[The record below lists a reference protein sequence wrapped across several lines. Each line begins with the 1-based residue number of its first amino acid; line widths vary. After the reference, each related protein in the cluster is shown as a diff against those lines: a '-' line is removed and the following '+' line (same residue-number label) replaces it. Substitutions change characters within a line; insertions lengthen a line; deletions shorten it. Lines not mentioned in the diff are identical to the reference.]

1 MTTHPADDR
10 PDVSVQAQLA
20 EQRAGAEERLNQV
33 RAVVLGVLGI
43 AALVYRP
50 SLTSALN
57 LANVFVL
64 VPALGWTAAQWLL
77 FHRRGRHP
85 AWLTVANPV
94 VDITAVTAI
103 IGGYGLA
110 QSPALALKTPIFLLY
125 FVILAARPITSSSH
139 KAAGVS
145 ALAVLQYGGLVAMFA
160 ATGRL
165 PLVESP
171 LLASASAGIALL
183 DEGAK
188 LLLLAVAGAVS
199 TYATHWHEQLVLH
212 HHRSARDRREL
223 EVRLAQAQLQ
233 TLKLQ
238 LHPHFLFNALN
249 TVTALLHS
257 DPDAAE
263 RILSGLSETLRF
275 SLRHAGA
282 HEVALAR
289 ELEFLHHYVQI
300 QQIRFPRRLAVEFDI
315 PADTRQAL
323 VPSLILQPLVEN
335 AIRHGIEPR
344 ACGGKVEIRA
354 ERQNGRLHLTVRDDG
369 VGLRQGGPRA
379 GHGIGL
385 ANTQERLAR
394 MYGDAQRFELR
405 AGEHGG
411 VTVSIEIPYRQE
423 QRPEGAPR

>member
-1 MTTHPADDR
+1 MTVPEDDAR
-10 PDVSVQAQLA
+10 PDLSVQAQLE

-33 RAVVLGVLGI
+33 RAVVLGVLAV
-43 AALVYRP
+43 AALVYGP

-57 LANVFVL
+57 LANVLVL
-64 VPALGWTAAQWLL
+64 APTLAWTATQWLL

-85 AWLTVANPV
+85 GWLTAANPV

-103 IGGYGLA
+103 ICGYGLA

-125 FVILAARPITSSSH
+125 FVILAARPITSSAR
-139 KAAGVS
+139 KAAAVS
-145 ALAVLQYGGLVAMFA
+145 ALAVLQYGGLVALFA

-165 PLVESP
+165 PLVDSP
-171 LLASASAGIALL
+171 LVASTSAGVALL

-199 TYATHWHEQLVLH
+199 TYATHWHERLVLH

-249 TVTALLHS
+249 TVTALLHT

-275 SLRHAGA
+275 SLRHAGT

-300 QQIRFPRRLAVEFDI
+300 QQIRFQHRLSVEFRI
-315 PADTRQAL
+315 APETRQAL

-344 ACGGKVEIRA
+344 ASGGRVEIRA
-354 ERQNGRLHLTVRDDG
+354 ERSNGRLQLTVRDDG
-369 VGLRQGGPRA
+369 VGLRTDGSRA

-394 MYGDAQRFELR
+394 MYGDAQRFEMR
-405 AGEHGG
+405 AGDEGG
-411 VTVSIEIPYRQE
+411 VTVSIEIPYRQD
-423 QRPEGAPR
+423 RPEAAPR

>member
-1 MTTHPADDR
+1 MITRLDDPPADH
-10 PDVSVQAQLA
+10 SVHALLA
-20 EQRAGAEERLNQV
+20 EQRAGAERRLNQV
-33 RAVVLGVLGI
+33 RAVVLGVLAL

-57 LANVFVL
+57 AANVLVL
-64 VPALGWTAAQWLL
+64 APTLAWTAGQWVL
-77 FHRRGRHP
+77 FHRRGKHP
-85 AWLTVANPV
+85 AWLTVANPI

-125 FVILAARPITSSSH
+125 FVILAARPITSSAR
-139 KAAGVS
+139 KAAAVS
-145 ALAVLQYGGLVAMFA
+145 VLAVVQYGALVALFA

-171 LLASASAGIALL
+171 LVASGSSGIALL

-212 HHRSARDRREL
+212 HYRSAHDRREL

-249 TVTALLHS
+249 TVTALLRT

-300 QQIRFPRRLAVEFDI
+300 QQIRFAHRLSVEFSIAPDVQ
-315 PADTRQAL
+315 QAL

-344 ACGGKVEIRA
+344 ACGGRVEIMAKRV
-354 ERQNGRLHLTVRDDG
+354 NGQLHLSVRDDG
-369 VGLRQGGPRA
+369 VGLRTNGQRG

-394 MYGDAQRFELR
+394 MYGDGQRFELR
-405 AGEHGG
+405 AGETGG
-411 VTVSIEIPYRQE
+411 VTVAIEIPYRASHDE
-423 QRPEGAPR
+423 AAAR

>member
-1 MTTHPADDR
+1 MNAGANDRLPDDT
-10 PDVSVQAQLA
+10 VHALLS
-20 EQRAGAEERLNQV
+20 EQRAGAERRLNV
-33 RAVVLGVLGI
+33 LRAVVLGVLAV

-50 SLTSALN
+50 SLTGALN
-57 LANVFVL
+57 TVNVL
-64 VPALGWTAAQWLL
+64 VLAPALAWTGAQWLL
-77 FHRRGRHP
+77 FYRRGKHP
-85 AWLTVANPV
+85 HWLTIANPV
-94 VDITAVTAI
+94 ADITAVTFI

-110 QSPALALKTPIFLLY
+110 QSPALALKTPMFLMY
-125 FVILAARPITSSSH
+125 FVILAARPITSSARKS
-139 KAAGVS
+139 AFVA
-145 ALAVLQYGGLVAMFA
+145 ALAVAQYCGLVVLFA
-160 ATGRL
+160 LTGQL
-165 PLVESP
+165 PIVESP
-171 LLASASAGIALL
+171 LVASGSAGVALL

-188 LLLLAVAGAVS
+188 VLLLAVAGAVS
-199 TYATHWHEQLVLH
+199 TYATHWHERLVLH

-249 TVTALLHS
+249 TVTALLRT

-282 HEVALAR
+282 HEVALSR
-289 ELEFLHHYVQI
+289 ELEFLHHYLGI
-300 QQIRFPRRLAVEFDI
+300 QQIRFQHRLAVTFSIAPE
-315 PADTRQAL
+315 TRQAL

-344 ACGGKVEIRA
+344 ACGGRVEIGA
-354 ERQNGRLHLTVRDDG
+354 ERVNGQLRLTVRDDG
-369 VGLRQGGPRA
+369 VGLRETSSRA

-385 ANTQERLAR
+385 SNTQERLAR
-394 MYGDAQRFELR
+394 MYGEAHTFELR

-411 VTVSIEIPYRQE
+411 VAVSIAIPYRQAGE
-423 QRPEGAPR
+423 EAGPR

>member
-1 MTTHPADDR
+1 MNARLDHPPADTA
-10 PDVSVQAQLA
+10 VHTLLA
-20 EQRAGAEERLNQV
+20 EQRAGAERRLNQV
-33 RAVVLGVLGI
+33 RAVVLGVLSV

-57 LANVFVL
+57 AANVIVL
-64 VPALGWTAAQWLL
+64 VPTLAWTAGQWAL

-125 FVILAARPITSSSH
+125 FVILAARPITSSAR
-139 KAAGVS
+139 KAAAV
-145 ALAVLQYGGLVAMFA
+145 AILAVVQYGGLVAMFA

-171 LLASASAGIALL
+171 LVASGSAGIALL

-188 LLLLAVAGAVS
+188 VLLLAVAGAVA

-212 HHRSARDRREL
+212 HYRSAHDRREL

-249 TVTALLHS
+249 TIPALLRT

-263 RILSGLSETLRF
+263 QILSGLSETLRF
-275 SLRHAGA
+275 SLRHAGT
-282 HEVALAR
+282 HEVALSR
-289 ELEFLHHYVQI
+289 ELEFLHHYVHI
-300 QQIRFPRRLAVEFDI
+300 QKIRFPQRLEVDFTIAAE
-315 PADTRQAL
+315 ARQAM

-344 ACGGKVEIRA
+344 ACGGRVAISA
-354 ERQNGRLHLTVRDDG
+354 ERSDGRLRLVVCDDG
-369 VGLRQGGPRA
+369 VGLRSKGA
-379 GHGIGL
+379 KDGHGIGL

-394 MYGDAQRFELR
+394 MYGASHRFELR
-405 AGEHGG
+405 EGDSGG
-411 VTVSIEIPYRQE
+411 VTVTIEIPYRLHE
-423 QRPEGAPR
+423 EATSR

>member
-1 MTTHPADDR
+1 MTMREEEGRSEVP
-10 PDVSVQAQLA
+10 VQLLLA
-20 EQRAGAEERLNQV
+20 EQRAGAEQRLNQL
-33 RAVVLGVLGI
+33 RAVVLGVLAI

-57 LANVFVL
+57 LANVIVL
-64 VPALGWTAAQWLL
+64 VPALVWTGAQWLL

-85 AWLTVANPV
+85 EWLTIANPV

-125 FVILAARPITSSSH
+125 FVILAARPITSSAR
-139 KAAGVS
+139 KAAWVA
-145 ALAVLQYGGLVAMFA
+145 ALAVGQYGGLVAMFA

-165 PLVESP
+165 PLVENP
-171 LLASASAGIALL
+171 LIASATAGIALL

-199 TYATHWHEQLVLH
+199 TYATQWHERLVLH
-212 HHRSARDRREL
+212 HHRTAVDRREL

-249 TVTALLHS
+249 TVTALLHT

-275 SLRHAGA
+275 SLRHAGS

-300 QQIRFPRRLAVEFDI
+300 QQIRFQHRLTVDFRIA
-315 PADTRQAL
+315 PDTRQAL

-344 ACGGKVEIRA
+344 ACGGRVEICA
-354 ERQNGRLHLTVRDDG
+354 ERENGLLRLTVRDDG
-369 VGLRQGGPRA
+369 VGLRAANARA

-385 ANTQERLAR
+385 SNTQERLAR
-394 MYGDAQRFELR
+394 MYGESHRFELR
-405 AGEHGG
+405 DGDEGG
-411 VTVSIEIPYRQE
+411 TSVSIEIPWRQD
-423 QRPEGAPR
+423 RPDGGAR